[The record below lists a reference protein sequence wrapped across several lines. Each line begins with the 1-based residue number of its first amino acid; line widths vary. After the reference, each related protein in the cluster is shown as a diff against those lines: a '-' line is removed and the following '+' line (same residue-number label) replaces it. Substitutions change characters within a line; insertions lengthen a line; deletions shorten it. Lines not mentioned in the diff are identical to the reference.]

1 MIRITIALALA
12 CSAIA
17 FAQVPS
23 PDPDYLTM
31 GPIERYLIP
40 SASAEIALA
49 RTAAPPSISAEATI
63 LVLTKT
69 EFVTAVNGTNGW
81 VCLVGRAFQGGLDD
95 PELWSW
101 RNRSP
106 VCLNP
111 PAVKSVLPYYLA
123 RARWALAGATR
134 EEMAQKAQAA
144 YASHQF
150 TDPLPNSFS
159 FMLSKQGYLNDSV
172 KGPWHPHVMLF
183 VATNQMDTW
192 AAGFDGSP
200 ILAPPP
206 NTERAYEPITIDIP
220 VRRWSDGS
228 LDLPKSKS

>member
-1 MIRITIALALA
+1 MTLALALA
-12 CSAIA
+12 CPAAA

-23 PDPDYLTM
+23 PDPDY
-31 GPIERYLIP
+31 PSVAPVEKYLMP
-40 SASAEIALA
+40 NSAAEIALA
-49 RTAAPPSISAEATI
+49 RTAAPPSVSADATI

-69 EFVTAVNGTNGW
+69 GYVTAVNGTNGW
-81 VCLVGRAFQGGLDD
+81 TCLVGRAFAGGLDD

-106 VCLNP
+106 LCLNP
-111 PAVKSVLPYYLA
+111 PAVKSVLPYYMA
-123 RARWALAGATR
+123 RTQWALAGATR
-134 EEMAQKAQAA
+134 EEMARKAQAG

-150 TDPLPNSFS
+150 TDPLPGSFS
-159 FMLSKQGYLNDSV
+159 FMLSKQAYLNDDV

-183 VATNQMDTW
+183 IAKDQMDTW

-206 NTERAYEPITIDIP
+206 NTMRAYEPITIDIP

-228 LDLPKSKS
+228 MDFPKQ